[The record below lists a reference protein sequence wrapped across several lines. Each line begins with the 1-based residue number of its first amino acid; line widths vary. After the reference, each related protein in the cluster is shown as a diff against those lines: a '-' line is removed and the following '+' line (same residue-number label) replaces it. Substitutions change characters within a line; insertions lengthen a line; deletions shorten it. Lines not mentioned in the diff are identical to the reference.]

1 MRRGFVYRSD
11 VVALIEQARAACR
24 FIWPAVTAE
33 LALAN
38 CEDAIKR
45 LPTVEPRQGI
55 RAIRTEES
63 FNGER
68 AFMVEY
74 SDGFTFCITMPELS
88 EEAAACRSFFRDK
101 TEIEIGRCKNE

>member
-24 FIWPAVTAE
+24 WGDMDAE
-33 LALAN
+33 VAIAN

-88 EEAAACRSFFRDK
+88 EEAAACRTFFRDK
-101 TEIEIGRCKNE
+101 KEIEIGRCKNE